1 MMIKLDK
8 NYYPMYLWQRDFLEG
23 LTDNSKPFILAIER
37 GEGAVARY
45 STRLGADYEKNLE
58 YAERLVKFMLWS
70 YGGYRFYVYGDKAV
84 CDGLRAIYSPS
95 GERAFDY
102 NFMTDVYERA
112 LEFVAVENVED
123 VPADCDHGIKASAE
137 NTGYRI
143 GFDAGGSDRKVTACI
158 DGKVVF
164 EKEVVWFPKLNSDP
178 EYHKAGIKHSI
189 DLALDALGGRVDA
202 IGVSTAGIVVD
213 GEMRTAS
220 LFRLVPKEI
229 YKKEIGPIYLNLAKD
244 YNCPVK
250 VANDGDVASLA
261 GAYSAGQ
268 GRVLGIAMG
277 TSLAAGYVDKDN
289 KILGYLNELAFVP
302 VDANRN
308 SAIDEWSGDT
318 GVGVMYH
325 SQDAVIKLAPEAG
338 IELDANLSPAEK
350 LKIVQKLANEEDERA
365 LAIFEKMGEYF
376 GYTLLWF
383 NEFYDIEK
391 SIFLGRVASGKGGE
405 VLLEKA
411 NSILKK
417 ERSNIEIM
425 LPDEMSRR
433 LGQSFTATLL

>member
-1 MMIKLDK
+1 MIKLDK
-8 NYYPMYLWQRDFLEG
+8 NYYPMYLWQRDFLKG
-23 LTDNSKPFILAIER
+23 LSDNGKPFILAIER
-37 GEGAVARY
+37 GEGAVKRY
-45 STRLGADYEKNLE
+45 ATKVGQDYAKNVE
-58 YAERLVKFMLWS
+58 YAERIVKFMLWA
-70 YGGYRFYVYGDKAV
+70 YGGYKFYVYGDKAV
-84 CDGLRAIYSPS
+84 CDGLREIYSPK
-95 GERAFDY
+95 GARAFDY
-102 NFMTDVYERA
+102 DFMTNVYEKP
-112 LEFVAVENVED
+112 LEFVCVEKEED
-123 VPADCDHGIKASAE
+123 VPADCDHGIKGSAVNE
-137 NTGYRI
+137 GYRI

-158 DGKVVF
+158 EGKVVF
-164 EKEVVWFPKLNSDP
+164 EKEVVWFPKLNDDP

-189 DLALDALGGRVDA
+189 DMALEALGGRVDA

-220 LFRLVPKEI
+220 LFRLVPREI
-229 YKKEIGPIYLNLAKD
+229 YKKEIGPIYLNLAKE

-261 GAYSAGQ
+261 GAHSAGQ

-302 VDANRN
+302 VDANRA

-338 IELDANLSPAEK
+338 IELEAELSPAEK
-350 LKIVQKLANEEDERA
+350 LKVVQKLANEGDERA

-383 NEFYDIEK
+383 NEFYEIEK

-417 ERSNIEIM
+417 ECSDIEIM
-425 LPDEMSRR
+425 LPDEMARR
-433 LGQSFTATLL
+433 LGQSYTATLL